1 MTERRKMVKNA
12 QTNTALEKPYEGFT
26 KYKIGH
32 TTYIVK
38 TKFNFTS
45 ESLNDIISR
54 LISKEIRK
62 AA

>member
-1 MTERRKMVKNA
+1 MVKNA
-12 QTNTALEKPYEGFT
+12 QTNTALEKPYEGFA

-32 TTYIVK
+32 TTYMVK
-38 TKFNFTS
+38 TKFNFKS

>member
-1 MTERRKMVKNA
+1 MVNNV
-12 QTNTALEKPYEGFT
+12 QTNTALENKPYEKVT
-26 KYKIGH
+26 EYKIGH
-32 TTYIVK
+32 TIYIVK

>member
-1 MTERRKMVKNA
+1 MVKNA
-12 QTNTALEKPYEGFT
+12 QTNTALEKPYEEFA

-38 TKFNFTS
+38 TKFNFKS

-54 LISKEIRK
+54 LISKEIHK

>member
-1 MTERRKMVKNA
+1 MVKNA

-38 TKFNFTS
+38 TKFNFKS

-54 LISKEIRK
+54 LISKEIHK

>member
-1 MTERRKMVKNA
+1 MVKNV
-12 QTNTALEKPYEGFT
+12 QTNTALEKPYERLT
-26 KYKIGH
+26 EYKIGH

-38 TKFNFTS
+38 TKFNFTN

-54 LISKEIRK
+54 LISKEIHK

>member
-1 MTERRKMVKNA
+1 MVKNA
-12 QTNTALEKPYEGFT
+12 QTNTALEKPYEEFT

-38 TKFNFTS
+38 TKFNFKS

-54 LISKEIRK
+54 LISKEIHK